1 LVYFFFIFFH
11 HLKLLLY
18 NCTTNPK
25 QFYPKPKNCENFFL
39 TAGGSIDPSSCQMT
53 TMKHQHQQKTVAK
66 KACAR

>member
-1 LVYFFFIFFH
+1 LQQQTLINFIQTRRGVKI
-11 HLKLLLY
+11 L
-18 NCTTNPK
+18 
-25 QFYPKPKNCENFFL
+25 FL